1 MSDNKSNNIEQ
12 FIKTLLNEDSNP
24 SIELARNDLANYFS
38 CSPSQ
43 INYVLQTRFNVE
55 KGYVIESKRGGG
67 GCITIFKIS
76 SDPAETIPSI
86 LKAMEQERD
95 ISYQR
100 ACDYLDRLL
109 REDLIT
115 EEEETI
121 IRSAIS
127 DKALALPVR
136 IIGLR
141 KQVFKEILVGL
152 MRR

>member
-1 MSDNKSNNIEQ
+1 M
-12 FIKTLLNEDSNP
+12 
-24 SIELARNDLANYFS
+24 
-38 CSPSQ
+38 
-43 INYVLQTRFNVE
+43 QTRFNVE

>member
-100 ACDYLDRLL
+100 ACDYLDR
-109 REDLIT
+109 
-115 EEEETI
+115 
-121 IRSAIS
+121 
-127 DKALALPVR
+127 
-136 IIGLR
+136 
-141 KQVFKEILVGL
+141 
-152 MRR
+152 